1 MTIIYFYQV
10 RLKKNIVSSKNKVM
24 GGGLFGTPLYL
35 NIKCII
41 FSAFVIAIY
50 YLPHPSGYAHN
61 FVMIFLLGTAS
72 YILLAWYDV
81 LYDANDRLKPTL
93 LGWLSKTFKP
103 HEYRDKYDKLPLKTQ
118 KVIRIVDI
126 GVLSV
131 VFIAFIYPFM
141 VNKQSSSIK
150 YIRK

>member
-1 MTIIYFYQV
+1 MIIIYFYQV
-10 RLKKNIVSSKNKVM
+10 RLKKNIVSSKNKAM

-35 NIKCII
+35 NIKCLI
-41 FSAFVIAIY
+41 FSAFVISIY
-50 YLPHPSGYAHN
+50 YLPHPVGYAHN
-61 FVMIFLLGTAS
+61 FVMIFLLGTTS

-93 LGWLSKTFKP
+93 LGWLSKSFKP
-103 HEYRDKYDKLPLKTQ
+103 QEYRDEYDKLPLKTQ
-118 KVIRIVDI
+118 KVIRMVDI

-141 VNKQSSSIK
+141 VNNHTTSIK
-150 YIRK
+150 RIRK